1 MKVYRKLA
9 LTTRAWLHE
18 HDTKNKERHRETI
31 EKLVSK
37 YLPDGSGINNG
48 VTFNF
53 GESCSSKL
61 VFNSSYH
68 LNFDGSYGD
77 WIDFTVVVSPSLI
90 REVDITI
97 NGKTIGENYDIH
109 DYLHEV
115 FYNSLI
121 QEI

>member
-1 MKVYRKLA
+1 MKIYRKLA
-9 LTTRAWLHE
+9 LTTRAWLH
-18 HDTKNKERHRETI
+18 DTKNKEKHRETI

-37 YLPDGSGINNG
+37 YLPNGSGINNG

-53 GESCSSKL
+53 EESSVNWL

-77 WIDFTVVVSPSLI
+77 WIDFTVAVYPSLI
-90 REVDITI
+90 MEEIGIII
-97 NGKTIGENYDIH
+97 NGKTTGENYDIH
-109 DYLHEV
+109 DYLYEV
-115 FYNSLI
+115 FYDSLI

>member
-1 MKVYRKLA
+1 MKIYRKLA
-9 LTTRAWLHE
+9 LTTRAWLH
-18 HDTKNKERHRETI
+18 DTKNKEKHRETI

-37 YLPDGSGINNG
+37 YLPNGSGINNG

-77 WIDFTVVVSPSLI
+77 WIDFTVVVYPFVLGL
-90 REVDITI
+90 DITI
-97 NGKTIGENYDIH
+97 NGKTTGENYDIH
-109 DYLHEV
+109 DYLYEV
-115 FYNSLI
+115 FYDSLI

>member
-18 HDTKNKERHRETI
+18 HDTKNKEKHRETI
-31 EKLVSK
+31 KKLVSK

>member
-1 MKVYRKLA
+1 MKIYRKLA
-9 LTTRAWLHE
+9 LTTRAWLDE
-18 HDTKNKERHRETI
+18 NKEQHRETI

-53 GESCSSKL
+53 EESCSSKL
-61 VFNSSYH
+61 VFDSSFH

-77 WIDFTVVVSPSLI
+77 WIDFTVVVYPSLI
-90 REVDITI
+90 REIGIVID
-97 NGKTIGENYDIH
+97 GKTIGENYDIH
-109 DYLHEV
+109 DYLYEV
-115 FYNSLI
+115 FYDSLI

>member
-1 MKVYRKLA
+1 MAICRKPLGYRL
-9 LTTRAWLHE
+9 LTFIPRFTLRKKWR
-18 HDTKNKERHRETI
+18 TS
-31 EKLVSK
+31 V
-37 YLPDGSGINNG
+37 
-48 VTFNF
+48 
-53 GESCSSKL
+53 GEL
-61 VFNSSYH
+61 

-121 QEI
+121 QKM

>member
-1 MKVYRKLA
+1 MKIYRKLA
-9 LTTRAWLHE
+9 LTTRAWLN
-18 HDTKNKERHRETI
+18 DTKNKEKHRETI

-37 YLPDGSGINNG
+37 YLPNGSGINNG

-53 GESCSSKL
+53 EESCSSKL

-77 WIDFTVVVSPSLI
+77 WIDFTVVASPSLI

-97 NGKTIGENYDIH
+97 NGKTMSENYDIH

-121 QEI
+121 QKI

>member
-18 HDTKNKERHRETI
+18 HDTKNKEKHRETI
-31 EKLVSK
+31 KKLVSK

-53 GESCSSKL
+53 KESRSNKL

-109 DYLHEV
+109 DYLYEV
-115 FYNSLI
+115 FYDSLI